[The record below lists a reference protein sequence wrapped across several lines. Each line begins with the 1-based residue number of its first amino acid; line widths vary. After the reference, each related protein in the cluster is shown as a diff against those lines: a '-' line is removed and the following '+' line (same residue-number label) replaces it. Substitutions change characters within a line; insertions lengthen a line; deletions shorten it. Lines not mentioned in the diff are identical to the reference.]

1 MRAEGVAGMCPQ
13 ANQEEEN
20 SAKKD
25 AIQSHKQPL
34 SPAQSPPPLG
44 LWSSPS
50 THGHQPCCPVIV

>member
-1 MRAEGVAGMCPQ
+1 MRAKGVAEMCPQ

-34 SPAQSPPPLG
+34 SPAQSPPLLG
-44 LWSSPS
+44 LWNSLS
-50 THGHQPCCPVIV
+50 THGDQPFRPVIV

>member
-1 MRAEGVAGMCPQ
+1 MRAKGVAGMCPQ

-34 SPAQSPPPLG
+34 FPAQSPPPLG
-44 LWSSPS
+44 LWNSS
-50 THGHQPCCPVIV
+50 THGHQPFCPVIV